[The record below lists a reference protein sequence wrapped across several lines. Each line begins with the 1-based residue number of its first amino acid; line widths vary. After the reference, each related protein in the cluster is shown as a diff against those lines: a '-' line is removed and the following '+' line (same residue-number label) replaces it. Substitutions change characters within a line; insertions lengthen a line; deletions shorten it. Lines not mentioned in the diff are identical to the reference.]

1 MAVEF
6 RLPDVGEG
14 IHEAEIVRWLVHE
27 GDRVEEFDPMVE
39 VQTDKAIVELPAP
52 VTGVVEQI
60 YVSTGSIAHV
70 GDVLVEIEPESIIG
84 DPVVIRAPDP
94 APLTR
99 DGRTADRRRPGPG
112 VPGRKGSADD
122 ADAKPAVRDAD
133 ATPSERRSRSQS
145 ADSNQASAGDR
156 EVDRNRSAGADAGRG
171 VDESGAPR
179 RPKATPGVRH
189 FARAHG
195 VSLWDVAGSGPGGRI
210 RKSDVERYLQER
222 AVRDKAK
229 DETVPKQHVRDEQP
243 VKPASGGAARS
254 LSEKGTSLLWSLAQR
269 PAGVRTGERDRR
281 EAGYSPLSA
290 RLHKGLADEDGPYR
304 VRSQSRDATARAEA
318 DDAVRRPLG
327 AVSRAASSEP
337 RTPTRVPFRGI
348 RRATAEHV
356 KRSVFTAPHVTAFD
370 ECDATALVALRQRWN
385 ERLEPEGR
393 RISYLPFIIKAVVS
407 ALRAFPYFNA
417 RLDEEAE
424 EILLLPEYH
433 IGIAVDTPDGLFV
446 PVVRDADQLT
456 VREIG
461 EEIYRLSSGAR
472 NRTLTPQDLRG
483 STFTI
488 TNMGPIGGLFATPIL
503 NYPEV
508 GILGIHQIQKKP
520 VVIGDEIQIRQ
531 MMTMTLSFDHRVIDG
546 AMSVRFMNH
555 LKRLIEHP
563 EELMLELR

>member
-1 MAVEF
+1 MAVQF

-14 IHEAEIVRWLVHE
+14 IHEAEVVRWLVHE
-27 GDRVEEFDPMVE
+27 GEWVQEFDPMVE

-52 VTGVVEQI
+52 ASGVVVEI
-60 YVSTGSIAHV
+60 HAPAGTIAKV
-70 GDVLVEIEPESIIG
+70 GDVLVEIEADTVIGAAGGETEDAEARGESAGTAVTAKAKPGAVSRSAPAASAVPEQATPG
-84 DPVVIRAPDP
+84 E
-94 APLTR
+94 
-99 DGRTADRRRPGPG
+99 RRRSLGDSAAASRATAQATAQGAAEGPRTSG
-112 VPGRKGSADD
+112 VNSA
-122 ADAKPAVRDAD
+122 
-133 ATPSERRSRSQS
+133 THTSTGGGERL
-145 ADSNQASAGDR
+145 
-156 EVDRNRSAGADAGRG
+156 
-171 VDESGAPR
+171 P
-179 RPKATPGVRH
+179 RPKATPGVRY
-189 FARAHG
+189 FAREHG
-195 VSLWDVAGSGPGGRI
+195 VPLHEVQGTGPDGRI
-210 RKSDVERYLQER
+210 RRQDVERYIQER
-222 AVRDKAK
+222 QANA
-229 DETVPKQHVRDEQP
+229 TN
-243 VKPASGGAARS
+243 GAMRS
-254 LSEKGTSLLWSLAQR
+254 LTEKGTSFLWSLAQR
-269 PAGVRTGERDRR
+269 PSGQRPSGERDWR
-281 EAGYSPLSA
+281 EAGYPATGVRGSA
-290 RLHKGLADEDGPYR
+290 SRRSSSDEDGPVPR
-304 VRSQSRDATARAEA
+304 PRTPGRTRWAAQSEEP

-327 AVSRAASSEP
+327 ASTRASQKTEP

-370 ECDATALVALRQRWN
+370 ECDATALVELRQRWN
-385 ERLEPEGR
+385 ERLEQEGQ

-461 EEIYRLSSGAR
+461 EEIYRLSTGAR
-472 NRTLTPQDLRG
+472 SRTLAPEDLRG

-508 GILGIHQIQKKP
+508 GILGVHQIQRKP
-520 VVIGDEIQIRQ
+520 VVVGDEIAIRQ
-531 MMTMTLSFDHRVIDG
+531 VMTLTLSFDHRVIDG

-563 EELMLELR
+563 EELMLEMR

>member
-52 VTGVVEQI
+52 ASGVI
-60 YVSTGSIAHV
+60 THIHAPTGSIAHV
-70 GDVLVEIEPESIIG
+70 GDVLVEIEPESVIG
-84 DPVVIRAPDP
+84 DPVVVRAPDP
-94 APLTR
+94 SPLAAARGGLSGPAP
-99 DGRTADRRRPGPG
+99 
-112 VPGRKGSADD
+112 
-122 ADAKPAVRDAD
+122 ADA
-133 ATPSERRSRSQS
+133 
-145 ADSNQASAGDR
+145 
-156 EVDRNRSAGADAGRG
+156 AGADKGRQREHRAVDDGVRTVETTPSQRRQGHAAGHNLDSAAAGRADTAG
-171 VDESGAPR
+171 GSAGGPEAGAR

-189 FARAHG
+189 FARQHG
-195 VSLWDVAGSGPGGRI
+195 VSLWDVKGTGPGGRI
-210 RKSDVERYLQER
+210 LKSDVERYLQER
-222 AVRDKAK
+222 TAPTTSGPAK
-229 DETVPKQHVRDEQP
+229 
-243 VKPASGGAARS
+243 SM
-254 LSEKGTSLLWSLAQR
+254 SEHGTSLLWSLAQR
-269 PAGVRTGERDRR
+269 PVRGERDLRQG
-281 EAGYSPLSA
+281 GYPTPVPRSA
-290 RLHKGLADEDGPYR
+290 RHGFAVEDGPY
-304 VRSQSRDATARAEA
+304 SPSRPARADSSPAGEG

-327 AVSRAASSEP
+327 AASRAATGDA

-385 ERLEPEGR
+385 ERLESEGR
-393 RISYLPFIIKAVVS
+393 RISYLPFIVKAVVS

-456 VREIG
+456 LREIG
-461 EEIYRLSSGAR
+461 EEIYRLSTGAR

-520 VVIGDEIQIRQ
+520 VVIEDEIRIRQ
-531 MMTMTLSFDHRVIDG
+531 VMTVTLSFDHRVIDG
-546 AMSVRFMNH
+546 AMSVRFLNH

>member
-14 IHEAEIVRWLVHE
+14 LHEAEIVRWLVHE
-27 GDRVEEFDPMVE
+27 GDRVEEFDPVVE

-52 VTGVVEQI
+52 TSGVI
-60 YVSTGSIAHV
+60 THIHAPTGSIAHV
-70 GDVLVEIEPESIIG
+70 GDVLVEIEPESVIG

-94 APLTR
+94 SPLTAAR
-99 DGRTADRRRPGPG
+99 GGRSGPAAADADRGDKGRQHEDRAVDDGERAAESTPSQRRHAPAAVDNPDPG
-112 VPGRKGSADD
+112 VPGR
-122 ADAKPAVRDAD
+122 ADA
-133 ATPSERRSRSQS
+133 
-145 ADSNQASAGDR
+145 AGGLG
-156 EVDRNRSAGADAGRG
+156 AGA
-171 VDESGAPR
+171 

-189 FARAHG
+189 FARQHG
-195 VSLWDVAGSGPGGRI
+195 VSLWDVKGTGPGGRI
-210 RKSDVERYLQER
+210 LKSDVQRYLQER
-222 AVRDKAK
+222 TAPAVSGPAK
-229 DETVPKQHVRDEQP
+229 
-243 VKPASGGAARS
+243 SM
-254 LSEKGTSLLWSLAQR
+254 SEHGTSLLWSLAQR
-269 PAGVRTGERDRR
+269 PSRGERDLRQG
-281 EAGYSPLSA
+281 GYPTPVPRSA
-290 RLHKGLADEDGPYR
+290 RQGFAVEDGPYSPPR
-304 VRSQSRDATARAEA
+304 PASEAPSQGEDT
-318 DDAVRRPLG
+318 VRRPLG
-327 AVSRAASSEP
+327 AASRAAGGDP
-337 RTPTRVPFRGI
+337 PTPTRVPFRGI

-370 ECDATALVALRQRWN
+370 ECDATSLVALRQRWN

-393 RISYLPFIIKAVVS
+393 RISYLPFIVKAVVS

-456 VREIG
+456 LREIG

-508 GILGIHQIQKKP
+508 GILGVHQIQKKP
-520 VVIGDEIQIRQ
+520 VVIEDEIKIRQ
-531 MMTMTLSFDHRVIDG
+531 VMTVTLSFDHRVIDG
-546 AMSVRFMNH
+546 AMSVRFLNH